1 MRQTPVQSGVH
12 LDTPQS
18 VSPGLIAPAPMAH
31 TAILPAGVMQ
41 SATVRT
47 TQSDIQNLSYA
58 QIPGGASYAAAAP
71 DGSLWV
77 LSTQPSGADKFI
89 WHYSGGSWTNISGL
103 ASRLSVAPN
112 GTLYVINSGGGAF
125 SYSGGTWTAFGGG
138 CRDLTAAADGSLY
151 VISNGGGSD
160 GAIWHYASGTWTQQ
174 PGNGNRIAAS
184 WDTQSYNI
192 PGGTITPGGFYVI
205 NSLGSIYYLGSS
217 GYIQFPGAGS
227 AVAPISGGLFV
238 LGYPI
243 DPNGNALY
251 YYDLN
256 NPGWSAKPG
265 AGVSISTDGR
275 TLYIISSSGAIY
287 YSQIAL
293 AVTRTLRSGDS
304 FQYSGTSTTTYL
316 STETDPNPSSTTT
329 AQIAQSVSVLGG
341 ASFNLQANLFDVKSS
356 ETDSTPLQ
364 TSSSTLDSYYQIV
377 PGSPESSLVNWGF
390 HSSDS
395 FGETLMVQY
404 GNPAPGFLLLDRSPE
419 ISGDSWSNGP
429 AARITETSPG
439 GQSAV
444 RTYSADGTYV
454 DVTTYPSGSLS
465 TPPPAPVTASI
476 AENADGSGS
485 YSLPLQGTANTGLSF
500 STPDPSGTITIT
512 AAFADGTSASFTS
525 SVWWPQPLS
534 LYQDLTTN
542 NGTVQI
548 PGSCAASATF
558 GVRANSLTDA
568 STRVDTVLGTVE
580 TITQTSYIVPKYGT
594 VCVQLTDSL
603 QTYYDY
609 SGQASA
615 ILFGNGA
622 TPLTTETVST
632 TVGLVSATVGT
643 SSATRVLDSASG
655 AVAVADE
662 RSRLIARSERR
673 RLASQRRFITAF
685 NKHLFRVKK

>member
-1 MRQTPVQSGVH
+1 
-12 LDTPQS
+12 
-18 VSPGLIAPAPMAH
+18 MAH
-31 TAILPAGVMQ
+31 TAILPASAMQ

-47 TQSDIQNLSYA
+47 TQSDIQNLSYS
-58 QIPGGASYAAAAP
+58 QIPGAASYAAAAP

-77 LSTQPSGADKFI
+77 LSTQPGGADKFI

-112 GTLYVINSGGGAF
+112 GTLYAINSGGGAF

-160 GAIWHYASGTWTQQ
+160 GAIWHYSGGTWTQQ
-174 PGNGNRIAAS
+174 PGSGNRIAAS
-184 WDTQSYNI
+184 WDTQSYTI
-192 PGGTITPGGFYVI
+192 PAGTLTPGGLYVI

-238 LGYPI
+238 LGYPT
-243 DPNGNALY
+243 DPNGNGLY

-265 AGVSISTDGR
+265 AGVSISTDG
-275 TLYIISSSGAIY
+275 TPLYIISSSGAIY
-287 YSQIAL
+287 YSRVAL
-293 AVTRTLRSGDS
+293 AASRALHSGDS
-304 FQYSGTSTTTYL
+304 FQYSGTSTTTFL
-316 STETDPNPSSTTT
+316 STETDPNPSATTT

-364 TSSSTLDSYYQIV
+364 VISSTLDSYYQIV
-377 PGSPESSLVNWGF
+377 PGSPESSLVSWGF

-395 FGETLMVQY
+395 FGETLTVQY

-419 ISGDSWSNGP
+419 IAGDSWPNGP

-439 GQSAV
+439 GQSGV
-444 RTYSADGTYV
+444 RTYNADGTYS

-476 AENADGSGS
+476 TENADGSGS
-485 YSLPLQGTANTGLSF
+485 YSLPLQGNANTGLSF

-512 AAFADGTSASFTS
+512 ASFADGTSAGFTS

-534 LYQDLTTN
+534 LYQELTTN

-548 PGSCAASATF
+548 PGSCAFGAAF

-580 TITQTSYIVPKYGT
+580 TITQTSYIVPKYGA

-603 QTYYDY
+603 QTFYDY

-615 ILFGNGA
+615 ILFGKGPD
-622 TPLTTETVST
+622 PLTTETISST
-632 TVGLVSATVGT
+632 IGLVSATVGT

-662 RSRLIARSERR
+662 RSRFVARSERR
-673 RLASQRRFITAF
+673 RLASQRRFLSAF